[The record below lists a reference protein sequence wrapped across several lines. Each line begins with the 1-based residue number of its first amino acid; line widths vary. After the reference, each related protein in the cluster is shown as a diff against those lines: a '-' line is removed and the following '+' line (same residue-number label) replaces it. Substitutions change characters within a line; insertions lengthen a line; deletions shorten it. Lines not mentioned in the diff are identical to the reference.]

1 MAVQGSPRSITS
13 QHNRRVTMD
22 IQALHQLIDDWA
34 AKQPSATV
42 TFGTPVPD
50 SEIPPQEEP
59 KRELPKDKRV
69 IRTKS
74 TGDRVYLI
82 DETAKT
88 KAWVT
93 SAEILEKLGFTMAD
107 VEEVE

>member
-1 MAVQGSPRSITS
+1 MTEDQLAR
-13 QHNRRVTMD
+13 
-22 IQALHQLIDDWA
+22 LHQLIDEWA
-34 AKQPSATV
+34 GVSGI
-42 TFGTPVPD
+42 TFTPAETAP
-50 SEIPPQEEP
+50 EEP
-59 KRELPKDKRV
+59 KKELPKDKRV

-82 DETAKT
+82 DDTAKT

-107 VEEVE
+107 VEEVEDSALVGYAMTASVYRVED

>member
-1 MAVQGSPRSITS
+1 
-13 QHNRRVTMD
+13 MD
-22 IQALHQLIDDWA
+22 QYQLAQLHKLIDEWA
-34 AKQPSATV
+34 V
-42 TFGTPVPD
+42 NVPGGVV
-50 SEIPPQEEP
+50 EFVAPEEP

-107 VEEVE
+107 VEEVDDSALVGYAMTASVYKVD